1 MESHEVSVFS
11 QRPDSLPAQTSQ
23 LERTRVVFCVFGWWV
38 FFVFRSLPF
47 IQTHRTVKST
57 YWPTLV
63 KTQWTKAVQN
73 RGEQGRA
80 PIHLQ
85 SSAFLWRT
93 FSSSLTMFLLPFVV
107 GQTRRADQHVRPHFD
122 DVDWSWIV
130 AKLCSRSLF
139 RTKSLYKTLT
149 RSTNRTTYRG
159 PTQNSTHLLHR
170 LLSSSSANETEEQEE
185 EAWLQASSHA
195 VKVCLH

>member
-1 MESHEVSVFS
+1 MGSGFS
-11 QRPDSLPAQTSQ
+11 SD
-23 LERTRVVFCVFGWWV
+23 
-38 FFVFRSLPF
+38 FVFRSLSF
-47 IQTHRTVKST
+47 IQTYRTVKST

-85 SSAFLWRT
+85 ARAFLRQT
-93 FSSSLTMFLLPFVV
+93 FSSSCTVFLLPFAV
-107 GQTRRADQHVRPHFD
+107 GQIRRADRHVCSHFGG
-122 DVDWSWIV
+122 VNWRWIV
-130 AKLCSRSLF
+130 AELCSRSLF

-149 RSTNRTTYRG
+149 RSTNRTTYWG
-159 PTQNSTHLLHR
+159 PTHNSTHLLLLHR
-170 LLSSSSANETEEQEE
+170 LLSSSSTHEAEEQEEE